1 MAISSDAN
9 KRVEPIG
16 AFQAGLKKKRKAEP
30 EKLLLCA
37 GNLWEAARAAPSQL
51 TDWVMYD

>member
-9 KRVEPIG
+9 KRAEPIG
-16 AFQAGLKKKRKAEP
+16 AFQAGLKKKTKGEP

-37 GNLWEAARAAPSQL
+37 GNL
-51 TDWVMYD
+51 

>member
-9 KRVEPIG
+9 KRAEPIG